1 MADKNNFEVTPWDVE
16 GNVDYRKL
24 VEKFGTE
31 RLTDDLKE
39 RIYENADARNLYID
53 RDFVF
58 SHRDMDKILKDYEE
72 GNGFFLY
79 TGVGPSGPMHIGHI
93 ISFRMTKWFQENF
106 DVNVYI
112 QFPDDEKFWTRD
124 RSYGEVEE
132 FAKDNLMDVAA
143 VGFDPDKTFV
153 FKNTE
158 YIGNMYKAAT
168 KLAKRI
174 NNSVVSAVF
183 GFDSSTNIG
192 LNFYP
197 ALQLL
202 PTFFEERRCLIP
214 AGIDQDPYWR
224 VQRDVA
230 PKFNR
235 HKAAQ
240 IHNKL
245 VPALTGPE
253 GKMSSSRPRDAIM
266 LNDGP
271 EDVRKKV
278 MERAYSGGQVT
289 KKEHREKG
297 ANLSVD
303 VAYQWLK
310 NLFLEDDKKLEE
322 IGRKYSNG
330 EMLTGEVKEI
340 LVDKINEFLEE
351 HRKRRDE
358 KGEELKEKMMY
369 DGKLA
374 RRMWDRNIDLG

>member
-1 MADKNNFEVTPWDVE
+1 MTDKEFDVTPWDVE
-16 GNVDYRKL
+16 GNVDYKKL
-24 VEKFGTE
+24 IEKFGTE
-31 RLTDDLKE
+31 RLTEDLKK
-39 RIYENADARNLYID
+39 RIYRNADERNLYID

-58 SHRDMDKILKDYEE
+58 SHRDMDKILEDYED
-72 GNGFFLY
+72 GDDFFLY

-93 ISFRMTKWFQENF
+93 ISFKMTKWFQENF

-124 RSYGEVEE
+124 RSYDEVEKY
-132 FAKDNLMDVAA
+132 AKDNLKDVAA

-168 KLAKRI
+168 KLAKKV

-197 ALQLL
+197 ALQML
-202 PTFFEERRCLIP
+202 PTFFEDKRCLIP

-224 VQRDVA
+224 IQRDIA
-230 PKFNR
+230 PKLNR
-235 HKAAQ
+235 KKAAQ

-253 GKMSSSRPRDAIM
+253 GKMSSSKPKDAIM
-266 LNDGP
+266 LSDSP
-271 EDVRKKV
+271 DEVREKV
-278 MERAYSGGQVT
+278 MQRAYSGGQVT
-289 KKEHREKG
+289 KEEHREKG
-297 ANLSVD
+297 ADLSVD

-310 NLFLEDDKKLEE
+310 NLFLEDKSRVEKIAKE
-322 IGRKYSNG
+322 YSSG
-330 EMLTGEVKEI
+330 EMLTGEVKQI
-340 LVDKINEFLEE
+340 LVDELNRF
-351 HRKRRDE
+351 
-358 KGEELKEKMMY
+358 LKEHQKRKEERGGELVEQMMY
-369 DGKLA
+369 EGSLA
-374 RRMWDRNIDLG
+374 QEMWNNKVEL